1 MAPFVVF
8 ETLVADVEHV
18 EDTLDMEPLPE
29 PGGSA
34 RGDSGVAIPIRM
46 RDIPLSL

>member
-8 ETLVADVEHV
+8 QTHVAEVEHV

-46 RDIPLSL
+46 REISSSL